1 MSDPSAAPFSAAAM
15 GAPAPGPAAAPAA
28 APKPKMRTPK
38 TVVLKRSKMTVVFD
52 EDYSTADV
60 IGAQKAAGKETS
72 LFSLYLAQRIATF
85 DGATLTMGDIREKI
99 RGRDYLQ
106 LTAAILG
113 DGDEEGN

>member
-1 MSDPSAAPFSAAAM
+1 MRAP
-15 GAPAPGPAAAPAA
+15 
-28 APKPKMRTPK
+28 R

-60 IGAQKAAGKETS
+60 IAAQKAAGKETS
-72 LFSLYLAQRIATF
+72 LFSLYLAQRIAAF